1 MPDGR
6 SSAGGWQKC
15 RFTFYHQEHL
25 MMRHLLTLDQA
36 VALAVLFGGL
46 AAAADADVAGVTQ
59 AVADFHQALNVMFTG
74 DPAPMKAIWSHE
86 EDIAYMGPMGDQH
99 VGWSKI
105 GPIWDAQ
112 AAKKL
117 GGKVGV
123 AELSVIAGPEVGV
136 ATYLEKG
143 ENIIDGTPRP
153 VSIRTTT
160 SFRKEAGRWKVIG
173 HHTDTLSYLKP

>member
-1 MPDGR
+1 MMHH
-6 SSAGGWQKC
+6 SSRLA
-15 RFTFYHQEHL
+15 L
-25 MMRHLLTLDQA
+25 A
-36 VALAVLFGGL
+36 VALAGL
-46 AAAADADVAGVTQ
+46 SGSLAPAADADVAGVTQ
-59 AVADFHQALNVMFTG
+59 AVADFHEALNVMFTG

-86 EDIAYMGPMGDQH
+86 EDIAYMGPMGDHH
-99 VGWSKI
+99 VGWSEI

-143 ENIIDGTPRP
+143 ENIIDGEPRP

-173 HHTDTLSYLKP
+173 HHTDTLPYLTP